1 MIAHAG
7 ASPAGACWPRSASK
21 CLGVPLLVTCLYAAE
36 LLGIDPFEHPEL
48 MFLAEEALFLELPLG
63 WAPVETAREPGVPE
77 GGTYFYSSVLTL
89 SQWLHPKLTYLVA
102 LARAY
107 GAPDAAN
114 NEDIEKD

>member
-1 MIAHAG
+1 M
-7 ASPAGACWPRSASK
+7 
-21 CLGVPLLVTCLYAAE
+21 PLSSSDDLPHQVLYAAE